1 MLAGERT
8 EEQSGHTTHL
18 DGMNLR
24 LCFSFFCHLHT
35 SLGEHSPSLFL
46 STCCLRASF
55 SSSRLCLCYLFFHRR
70 SRTGCPYRFPS
81 HSLPLCLRTSN
92 PTSFTLVHGGPSP
105 PTIACTYYQK
115 NSISQNVCIF
125 FPSSSYRPPHPH
137 YIYLCLKKTA
147 EIPAREKDDVHSN
160 AYQARFAMLIVNH
173 FNQSRGLRDE
183 ISERGQKW
191 LFVCTAWMDGYT
203 VMIKFGI

>member
-125 FPSSSYRPPHPH
+125 FHRRTAHRTRST
-137 YIYLCLKKTA
+137 YLFVFKKNSRDTRTRKRTMCT
-147 EIPAREKDDVHSN
+147 P
-160 AYQARFAMLIVNH
+160 MLIKRA
-173 FNQSRGLRDE
+173 SRCL
-183 ISERGQKW
+183 
-191 LFVCTAWMDGYT
+191 
-203 VMIKFGI
+203 